1 MAFEEDPVMRR
12 LAIESAEARMRDEA
26 QPLSAPSSPRSEPA
40 IPEPVERALKIGVAL
55 GLIHELTGWSPP
67 GPFGR

>member
-12 LAIESAEARMRDEA
+12 LAIESAEARMREEA
-26 QPLSAPSSPRSEPA
+26 APMSAPASPPSEPGV
-40 IPEPVERALKIGVAL
+40 PEPVRRALKIGVAL

>member
-12 LAIESAEARMRDEA
+12 LAIESAAARMPEELPA
-26 QPLSAPSSPRSEPA
+26 PAPSRSEPGV
-40 IPEPVERALKIGVAL
+40 PEPVKRVLKIGVAL